1 MYNILSEKELYIME
15 LKTFI
20 NSYRTEH
27 NLTMEQFA
35 KSASLSKGY
44 ISMLEKGYN
53 PQTGKKIIP
62 SISALNNIA
71 IATGTDLDHLL
82 KIIDDIEV
90 SLDFPAQDLIIS
102 NPQEEQ
108 LIIGYRNLTTA
119 NQKELLAYLD
129 MKLNMQTK

>member
-1 MYNILSEKELYIME
+1 ME

-90 SLDFPAQDLIIS
+90 SLDSPAQDLIIS
-102 NPQEEQ
+102 NHQEEQ

>member
-1 MYNILSEKELYIME
+1 ME

-27 NLTMEQFA
+27 NLTMDQFA

-90 SLDFPAQDLIIS
+90 SLDSPAQDLIIS

>member
-1 MYNILSEKELYIME
+1 ME

-71 IATGTDLDHLL
+71 MATGTDLDHLL

-90 SLDFPAQDLIIS
+90 SLDSSAQDLIIS

-129 MKLNMQTK
+129 MKLSMQTK

>member
-1 MYNILSEKELYIME
+1 ME

-90 SLDFPAQDLIIS
+90 SLDSPAQDLIIS

-108 LIIGYRNLTTA
+108 LIKGYRNLTTA

>member
-1 MYNILSEKELYIME
+1 MD

-90 SLDFPAQDLIIS
+90 SLDSPAQDLIIS

>member
-1 MYNILSEKELYIME
+1 ME

-20 NSYRTEH
+20 NAYRTEH

-90 SLDFPAQDLIIS
+90 SLDSPAQDLIIS

-108 LIIGYRNLTTA
+108 LIIGYRNLTKA

>member
-1 MYNILSEKELYIME
+1 ME

-27 NLTMEQFA
+27 NLTLEQFA
-35 KSASLSKGY
+35 KLASLSKGY

-90 SLDFPAQDLIIS
+90 SLDSPAQDMIIS

-108 LIIGYRNLTTA
+108 LITGYRNLTED
-119 NQKELLAYLD
+119 NQKELLAYLN

>member
-1 MYNILSEKELYIME
+1 
-15 LKTFI
+15 
-20 NSYRTEH
+20 
-27 NLTMEQFA
+27 MEQFA

-90 SLDFPAQDLIIS
+90 SLDSPAQDLIIS

-108 LIIGYRNLTTA
+108 LVIGYRNLTTA

>member
-1 MYNILSEKELYIME
+1 ME

-35 KSASLSKGY
+35 KLASLSKGY

-53 PQTGKKIIP
+53 PQTRKKIIP

-90 SLDFPAQDLIIS
+90 SLDSPAQDMIIS
-102 NPQEEQ
+102 NPQEKQ
-108 LIIGYRNLTTA
+108 LIIGYRKLTES

-129 MKLNMQTK
+129 MKLNMQSK

>member
-1 MYNILSEKELYIME
+1 ME

-90 SLDFPAQDLIIS
+90 SLDSPAQDLIIS
-102 NPQEEQ
+102 NTQEEQ
-108 LIIGYRNLTTA
+108 LIIGYRKLTTA

>member
-1 MYNILSEKELYIME
+1 ME

-53 PQTGKKIIP
+53 PQTGKKNYT
-62 SISALNNIA
+62 L
-71 IATGTDLDHLL
+71 
-82 KIIDDIEV
+82 
-90 SLDFPAQDLIIS
+90 
-102 NPQEEQ
+102 
-108 LIIGYRNLTTA
+108 Y
-119 NQKELLAYLD
+119 
-129 MKLNMQTK
+129 

>member
-1 MYNILSEKELYIME
+1 ME

-27 NLTMEQFA
+27 NLTMELFA

-90 SLDFPAQDLIIS
+90 SLDSPAQDLIIS

>member
-1 MYNILSEKELYIME
+1 MK

-71 IATGTDLDHLL
+71 IAAGTDLDHLL

-90 SLDFPAQDLIIS
+90 SLDSPAQDLIIS

>member
-1 MYNILSEKELYIME
+1 ME

-71 IATGTDLDHLL
+71 IATGTDMDHLL

-90 SLDFPAQDLIIS
+90 SLDSSAQDLIIS

>member
-1 MYNILSEKELYIME
+1 ME

-71 IATGTDLDHLL
+71 IATGTDLDYLL

-90 SLDFPAQDLIIS
+90 SLDSPAQDLIIS

-119 NQKELLAYLD
+119 NQKELLAYID

>member
-1 MYNILSEKELYIME
+1 ME

-82 KIIDDIEV
+82 KIIDDNQV
-90 SLDFPAQDLIIS
+90 SQDSPAQDLIFY
-102 NPQEEQ
+102 NTQEEQ

>member
-1 MYNILSEKELYIME
+1 ME

-71 IATGTDLDHLL
+71 IATGTALDHLL

-90 SLDFPAQDLIIS
+90 SLDSPAQDLIIS

>member
-1 MYNILSEKELYIME
+1 ME

-35 KSASLSKGY
+35 KLASLSKGY

-53 PQTGKKIIP
+53 PQTGTKIIP

-90 SLDFPAQDLIIS
+90 SLDSPAQDMIIS

-108 LIIGYRNLTTA
+108 LIIGYRNLTED

>member
-1 MYNILSEKELYIME
+1 
-15 LKTFI
+15 
-20 NSYRTEH
+20 
-27 NLTMEQFA
+27 
-35 KSASLSKGY
+35 
-44 ISMLEKGYN
+44 MLEKGYN

-62 SISALNNIA
+62 SISALYNIA

-90 SLDFPAQDLIIS
+90 SLDSPAQDMIIS

-108 LIIGYRNLTTA
+108 LIIGYRKLTEA

>member
-1 MYNILSEKELYIME
+1 ME
-15 LKTFI
+15 MKTFI

-90 SLDFPAQDLIIS
+90 SLDSPAQDLIIS

>member
-1 MYNILSEKELYIME
+1 ME

-90 SLDFPAQDLIIS
+90 SLDSPAQDLIIS

-108 LIIGYRNLTTA
+108 LIIGYRNLTTD

>member
-1 MYNILSEKELYIME
+1 
-15 LKTFI
+15 
-20 NSYRTEH
+20 
-27 NLTMEQFA
+27 
-35 KSASLSKGY
+35 
-44 ISMLEKGYN
+44 MLEKGYN

-71 IATGTDLDHLL
+71 IATETDLDHLL

-90 SLDFPAQDLIIS
+90 SLDSPAQDLIIS

-108 LIIGYRNLTTA
+108 LTIGYRNLTTA

>member
-1 MYNILSEKELYIME
+1 ME

-35 KSASLSKGY
+35 KLASLSKGY

-53 PQTGKKIIP
+53 PQTRKKIIP

-90 SLDFPAQDLIIS
+90 SLDSPAQDMIIS

-108 LIIGYRNLTTA
+108 LIMGYRKLTEP

>member
-1 MYNILSEKELYIME
+1 ME

-90 SLDFPAQDLIIS
+90 FLDSPAQDLIIS
-102 NPQEEQ
+102 NTQEEQ

>member
-1 MYNILSEKELYIME
+1 ME

-20 NSYRTEH
+20 NSYRTEQ

-35 KSASLSKGY
+35 KLASLSKGY

-90 SLDFPAQDLIIS
+90 SLDSPAQDMIIS

-108 LIIGYRNLTTA
+108 LITGYRKLTES

>member
-1 MYNILSEKELYIME
+1 ME

-71 IATGTDLDHLL
+71 ITTGTDLDHLL

-90 SLDFPAQDLIIS
+90 SLDSPAQDLIIS

>member
-1 MYNILSEKELYIME
+1 ME

-90 SLDFPAQDLIIS
+90 SLDSPAQDLIIS
-102 NPQEEQ
+102 NPQEEPI
-108 LIIGYRNLTTA
+108 IIGYRNLTTA
-119 NQKELLAYLD
+119 NQKELLA
-129 MKLNMQTK
+129 

>member
-1 MYNILSEKELYIME
+1 ME

-20 NSYRTEH
+20 NSYRTED

-90 SLDFPAQDLIIS
+90 SLDSPAQDLIIS

>member
-1 MYNILSEKELYIME
+1 ME

-90 SLDFPAQDLIIS
+90 SLDSPAQDLIIS
-102 NPQEEQ
+102 NPQEAQ
-108 LIIGYRNLTTA
+108 LIIGYRNLTTD

>member
-1 MYNILSEKELYIME
+1 ME

-90 SLDFPAQDLIIS
+90 SLDSPAQDLIIS
-102 NPQEEQ
+102 NTQEEQ

-129 MKLNMQTK
+129 MKLDMQTK

>member
-35 KSASLSKGY
+35 KLASLSKGY

-90 SLDFPAQDLIIS
+90 SLDSPAQDMIIS

-108 LIIGYRNLTTA
+108 LIIGYRKLTEA

>member
-1 MYNILSEKELYIME
+1 ME

-90 SLDFPAQDLIIS
+90 SLDSPAQDMIIS

-108 LIIGYRNLTTA
+108 LIIGYRNLTED

>member
-1 MYNILSEKELYIME
+1 ME

-90 SLDFPAQDLIIS
+90 SLDSLAQDLIIS

>member
-20 NSYRTEH
+20 NSYRTAH

-90 SLDFPAQDLIIS
+90 SLDSPAQDLIIS

>member
-1 MYNILSEKELYIME
+1 ME

-90 SLDFPAQDLIIS
+90 SLDSPPQDLIIS

>member
-44 ISMLEKGYN
+44 ISMLEKFNYCQSKRVAG
-53 PQTGKKIIP
+53 
-62 SISALNNIA
+62 IS
-71 IATGTDLDHLL
+71 
-82 KIIDDIEV
+82 
-90 SLDFPAQDLIIS
+90 
-102 NPQEEQ
+102 
-108 LIIGYRNLTTA
+108 
-119 NQKELLAYLD
+119 
-129 MKLNMQTK
+129 